1 MTTEHGGWSCKVVDE
16 HEDPGSVA
24 VESLGD
30 KSHDSRKTR
39 ALSAYEL
46 IYSLQHLEGKVA

>member
-1 MTTEHGGWSCKVVDE
+1 MVDE